1 MCYLECAQDK
11 FLKQGSCDFSLEDKV
26 PESFADYSKLEEF
39 FKQYQSNFWEL
50 IISRFRLFNFSVFYL
65 N

>member
-39 FKQYQSNFWEL
+39 FKQYQSNF
-50 IISRFRLFNFSVFYL
+50 
-65 N
+65 